1 MKYSLVL
8 GAILAGVLAI
18 PTDYVLHEKRNA
30 HENVDFRRGDRLHSD
45 ALVPVKIALQ
55 QSNLDKGCV
64 AEGQKVYRIVQTCLG
79 LH

>member
-8 GAILAGVLAI
+8 GALVAGVLAI
-18 PTDYVLHEKRNA
+18 PTDYVLHEKRKA
-30 HENVDFRRGDRLHSD
+30 HENVDIRRGDRLHAD

-64 AEGQKVYRIVQTCLG
+64 TKGQKTYRVV
-79 LH
+79 